1 MICSWTHK
9 PKNIYICLMMCHC
22 WLQTGWTSLSLSTIF
37 MNPLLSQ
44 LSWRNQDTVRNPT
57 QLPNPCFMYSVHK
70 YQLLQTRPSLCSWKD
85 NIPNIGICHQL
96 IFKKNFPPPLS
107 NGIWCHMLRSKLLSR
122 AVIES
127 VGWLWARLLESIYNL
142 NSQSLVAMKP
152 YGLVRVQCWGGYN

>member
-1 MICSWTHK
+1 MFGWKGPK
-9 PKNIYICLMMCHC
+9 PNFFSNKEMRSANTTWSAVGHTNPRTYICLMMCHC
-22 WLQTGWTSLSLSTIF
+22 WLQTGWTSLSLSLSIYLSIYLSTIF

-96 IFKKNFPPPLS
+96 IFNIFFPPPCQMVS
-107 NGIWCHMLRSKLLSR
+107 GVTC
-122 AVIES
+122 
-127 VGWLWARLLESIYNL
+127 
-142 NSQSLVAMKP
+142 
-152 YGLVRVQCWGGYN
+152 